1 MTEIPDTLAWY
12 DRNASSFEDR
22 TAGVDMT
29 AIYGLFLPNI
39 PPSGHILDVGCG
51 VGRDALAFARAG
63 YRVTAIDGSTAMVK
77 LARERTAGYPVS
89 VHHMTFAELD
99 WTNRFDGFWAC
110 ASLLHLPQTEQR
122 KVLTDLARALKPSGT
137 GYASFKVGTGER
149 VENGRYFFDMTG
161 EKLRN
166 TIRNTPLRLRL
177 CSTTTDKGKF
187 LPTVMWLNA
196 VFDLN

>member
-1 MTEIPDTLAWY
+1 MTEVPDTLAWY

-22 TAGVDMT
+22 TAGVDMME
-29 AIYGLFLPNI
+29 IYGLFLPNI
-39 PPSGHILDVGCG
+39 PPGGHILDVGCG

-63 YRVTAIDGSTAMVK
+63 YRVTAIDGSAAMVR

-89 VHHMTFAELD
+89 VHHMTFTELD

-122 KVLTDLARALKPSGT
+122 KVLTTLGYALKPSGT

-149 VENGRYFFDMTG
+149 VENGRYFVDMTD
-161 EKLRN
+161 ENLRN
-166 TIRNTPLRLRL
+166 MIKSTLLRLRF
-177 CSTTTDKGKF
+177 CSITTDKTKS
-187 LPTVMWLNA
+187 LSSVMWLNA
-196 VFDLN
+196 IFDLK